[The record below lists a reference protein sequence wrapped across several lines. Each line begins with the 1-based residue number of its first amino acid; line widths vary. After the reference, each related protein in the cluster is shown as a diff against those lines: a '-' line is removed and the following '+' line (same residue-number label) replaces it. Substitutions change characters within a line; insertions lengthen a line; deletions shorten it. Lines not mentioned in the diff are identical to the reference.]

1 VGPVA
6 TCDTFYDPDPDRLT
20 RWSERGVLAVEMEA
34 ATLFT
39 LAALRGASAGCLL
52 VASNAGDEWLDEEA
66 LKEAVDRMTRI
77 ALATLA
83 A

>member
-1 VGPVA
+1 
-6 TCDTFYDPDPDRLT
+6 
-20 RWSERGVLAVEMEA
+20 MEA